1 MANDDTHN
9 LGIGYLLWIFGFMG
23 AHRFYYG
30 RPVSGTIWFFT
41 LGLLGIG
48 WLIDLVLMPSLDRSA
63 ELRYDSGPVSYNV
76 TWILLTFVG
85 VFGIHRI
92 YMGKYLTG
100 LIYFLT
106 GVCSSWASSTTTGP
120 STNRS
125 APQTPAASVRI
136 FSPVVGLPPR
146 SLPAR
151 YGRTSQSLPAG
162 ALDHKRKSLAH

>member
-48 WLIDLVLMPSLDRSA
+48 WLIDLFLMPSLDRSA
-63 ELRYDSGPVSYNV
+63 ELRYDSGPVSHNL

-85 VFGIHRI
+85 VFGIHRV

-100 LIYFLT
+100 LVYFLT
-106 GVCSSWASSTTTGP
+106 G
-120 STNRS
+120 
-125 APQTPAASVRI
+125 
-136 FSPVVGLPPR
+136 GLLMIGVLYDYWTLNEQV
-146 SLPAR
+146 SEVNS
-151 YGRTSQSLPAG
+151 GRA
-162 ALDHKRKSLAH
+162 

>member
-48 WLIDLVLMPSLDRSA
+48 WLIDMVLMPSLDRSA
-63 ELRYDSGPVSYNV
+63 ELRYESGPVSYNV

-85 VFGIHRI
+85 IFGIHRI

-106 GVCSSWASSTTTGP
+106 G
-120 STNRS
+120 
-125 APQTPAASVRI
+125 
-136 FSPVVGLPPR
+136 GLFFAGI
-146 SLPAR
+146 L
-151 YGRTSQSLPAG
+151 YDYWTLNEQIRTANTRQN
-162 ALDHKRKSLAH
+162 